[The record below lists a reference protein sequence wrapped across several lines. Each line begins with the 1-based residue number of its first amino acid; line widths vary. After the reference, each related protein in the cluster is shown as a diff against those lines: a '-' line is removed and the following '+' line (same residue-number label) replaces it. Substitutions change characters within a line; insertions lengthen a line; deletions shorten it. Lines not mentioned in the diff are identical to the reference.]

1 MTVLFIPVVKE
12 GYILFKVDSKKTPL
26 EGILNNF
33 RYILL
38 ARQRNLYTENSFYL
52 FLTLK
57 KHLWKD

>member
-38 ARQRNLYTENSFYL
+38 PRQRNLYTEHSINLISNI
-52 FLTLK
+52 K
-57 KHLWKD
+57 KRLWKD